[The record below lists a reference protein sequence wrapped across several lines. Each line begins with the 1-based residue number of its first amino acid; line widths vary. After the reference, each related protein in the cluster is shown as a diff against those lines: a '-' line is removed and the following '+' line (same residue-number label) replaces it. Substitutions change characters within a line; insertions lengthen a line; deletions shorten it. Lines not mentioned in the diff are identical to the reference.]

1 LAVRDDTTRPIRQG
15 NPDLLLILMLA
26 FAKIGSQWLSRK
38 TPIFCKKSQKIVIA
52 TLTDEKQQSC
62 PGGVV

>member
-1 LAVRDDTTRPIRQG
+1 LQKLDHNGYQEKRQ
-15 NPDLLLILMLA
+15 
-26 FAKIGSQWLSRK
+26 F
-38 TPIFCKKSQKIVIA
+38 FCKKSQKIVIA